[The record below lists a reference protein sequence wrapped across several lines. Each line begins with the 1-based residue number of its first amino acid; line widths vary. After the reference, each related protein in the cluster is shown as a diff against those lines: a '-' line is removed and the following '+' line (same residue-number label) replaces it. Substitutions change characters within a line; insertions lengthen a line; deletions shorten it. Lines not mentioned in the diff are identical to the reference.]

1 MSKIVLVSYRP
12 SGQLIAK
19 GFEANGQKPV
29 CFFAD
34 IPSLLMRWPFN
45 LFIEK
50 IKGYFYNKMLLK
62 ALPSVKKGDLLVMVK
77 GNFLS
82 EALRN
87 KIQSLPVKKIAI
99 TLDSL
104 DRAPMQKDICS
115 IADLVV
121 LQDKGDQKNEV
132 VKAASI
138 HLPLGFDEQLYKP
151 LDIVR
156 DIDVCLVGNFY
167 PSTYG
172 KRLELI
178 HKLGQH
184 PSFSGKKISV
194 IGSSGDANLNESLKK
209 SYPSISFE
217 GKLNSTQI
225 NKVLNR
231 TKVAVNIHQDDG
243 LEPVN
248 PWLFM
253 IAGSGTAQVIDK
265 REYLKDFF
273 EPGEEIIMEKFDNIP
288 DAILDL
294 LTDDHKRILIA
305 DRSMKR
311 ALKDHSSSSRA
322 RIILEYAAQLSQD
335 KISQQ

>member
-1 MSKIVLVSYRP
+1 MSRIVLVSYRP

-50 IKGYFYNKMLLK
+50 VKGYFYNKMLVK
-62 ALPSVKKGDLLVMVK
+62 ALPSVKNGDLLVMVK

-82 EALRN
+82 DSLKKR
-87 KIQSLPVKKIAI
+87 IQSLPATKIAI

-121 LQDKGDQKNEV
+121 LQDKGDKQNDVIKS
-132 VKAASI
+132 ASI
-138 HLPLGFDEQLYKP
+138 HLPLGFDEQVFKP

-178 HKLGQH
+178 HKIGQH
-184 PSFSGKKISV
+184 PSFTDKKISV
-194 IGSSGDANLNESLKK
+194 IGSSGDARLNESLKK

-217 GKLNSTQI
+217 GKLNATQI
-225 NKVLNR
+225 NKILNR
-231 TKVAVNIHQDDG
+231 SKVAVNIHQDDG

-253 IAGSGTAQVIDK
+253 IAGTGTAQVIDK

-273 EPGEEIIMEKFDNIP
+273 EPGEEIIMETFENIP
-288 DAILDL
+288 DAILNL
-294 LTDDHKRILIA
+294 LSDDHKRILVA
-305 DRSMKR
+305 ERSMKR

-322 RIILEYAAQLSQD
+322 GIILGKATQLKS
-335 KISQQ
+335 KAPSV